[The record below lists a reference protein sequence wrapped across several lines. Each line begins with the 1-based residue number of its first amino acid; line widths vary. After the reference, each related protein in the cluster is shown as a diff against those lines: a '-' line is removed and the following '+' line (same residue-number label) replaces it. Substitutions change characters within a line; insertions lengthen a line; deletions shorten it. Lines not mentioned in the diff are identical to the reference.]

1 MPSKEKNIVFP
12 ISDDLDIIPSFMY
25 FMTFKMDVAMFQISN
40 ISRII
45 AVKKLIIL
53 QYHQLAA
60 ILVSRQW
67 ACDINHIKL
76 FMI

>member
-60 ILVSRQW
+60 ILVSRQ
-67 ACDINHIKL
+67 
-76 FMI
+76 